1 MWKWFTRYPSA
12 RIEEIGT
19 PYVKDRGPK
28 NVATYDYII
37 IGGSFGAKQ
46 LFNG

>member
-1 MWKWFTRYPSA
+1 MWEWFTRYSSA

-19 PYVKDRGPK
+19 PYIKGIDPE

-37 IGGSFGAKQ
+37 VGGLASIFDNCA
-46 LFNG
+46 N